1 VKGNI
6 KPYCCLSCGLVLRSV
21 MFFCSNLGVQ
31 KSWPKKEQDQISRQ
45 DETEKKAKLSEIM
58 NTVKSHTEPSEAI
71 TQKSRNEPRKEGEGR
86 NGREGSRTHLFWD
99 KTPEFSAPPPL
110 PEPRETPR
118 LETGR
123 SPARME

>member
-1 VKGNI
+1 MWTSSQISNV
-6 KPYCCLSCGLVLRSV
+6 
-21 MFFCSNLGVQ
+21 FFSNLGVQ
-31 KSWPKKEQDQISRQ
+31 RSWPKKEQDQISRQ

-110 PEPRETPR
+110 LKPKETPR
-118 LETGR
+118 VEIGR